1 MARSTSE
8 VFEDHLKLRMSGDL
22 EADLRRNYC
31 EDVTL
36 LTENSNGQGHDLVR
50 ISAGRLAE
58 QLPNGKYEFLS
69 KQVRGPYALLI
80 WRATSDNFRAVAGA
94 DSLLI
99 EDGKIRMQTIHYRL
113 LG

>member
-8 VFEDHLKLRMSGDL
+8 VFEDHLRLRMEGDL
-22 EADLRRNYC
+22 EADLRRNYW

-36 LTENSNGQGHDLVR
+36 LTVNSNGEGHDMLR
-50 ISAGRLAE
+50 MSAERLAE
-58 QLPNGKYEFLS
+58 QLPNGRYEFLK

-80 WRATSDNFRAVAGA
+80 WRARSDGVRAVDGA
-94 DSLLI
+94 DSFLI

-113 LG
+113 ID